1 MSESNI
7 PDVAG
12 LSALSNDERRA
23 VMLINDGNTD
33 ESRIEQVIRDLFVW
47 GVVTKASDLHIA
59 GRGDRDSP
67 VIYVNVRTPGGFRNF
82 QFRYPTSKGR
92 HWQTKLFS
100 LTGTPQGA
108 STPDISS
115 TRFEMVLPAK
125 FAVAH
130 GLRPHEGEECY
141 PVDVRVEYT
150 KTFNG
155 FSFTCRLLDSQRAPK
170 LHELGLS
177 YTMHRVI
184 LRALAEP
191 SGLILVTGPTGSGKT
206 TLLNAML
213 GVLNDG
219 TRAIHTIEH
228 PVEIALR
235 GIGPIKQVQIGGNI
249 TFSRALRSALRQDP
263 DVIMIGEIRDA
274 ETMEIALQAAQTGH
288 LVLATLHTNNS
299 AETYTRAIDL
309 TMDKERDAYRLAQS
323 VKLVTAQRLLDRYEG
338 VSTQRALTR
347 DEREWL
353 SANGMHLGMQ
363 ITETMPTM
371 DAGRPKR
378 AGKVALLETIVTTHE
393 IKQLL
398 RSARVNTSDIYRAA
412 CTQDQFEPLA
422 MGGVRAM
429 QGLGARL
436 EDCIAQ
442 LESMSD
448 AELNPCLR
456 LQLAARYGLN
466 YVEVADA
473 IDAFHRAAD
482 AGSHQ
487 TLEAFFDQLRAEPR
501 VVNQEEEVV

>member
-1 MSESNI
+1 
-7 PDVAG
+7 
-12 LSALSNDERRA
+12 
-23 VMLINDGNTD
+23 MLINDGNTD
-33 ESRIEQVIRDLFVW
+33 EARIEQVIRDLFVW
-47 GVVTKASDLHIA
+47 GVVTKSSDLHLS
-59 GRGDRDSP
+59 GRGDRESP
-67 VIYVNVRTPGGFRNF
+67 VIVANVRTPSGFRNF
-82 QFRYPTSKGR
+82 LFRYPTSKGR

-125 FAVAH
+125 FALAH
-130 GLRPHEGEECY
+130 GLKPFEGEDTY

-155 FSFTCRLLDSQRAPK
+155 FSFVCRLLDSQRAPK

-235 GIGPIKQVQIGGNI
+235 GWGPIKQVQIGGNI
-249 TFSRALRSALRQDP
+249 TFPRALRSALRQDP

-338 VSTQRALTR
+338 EASTRALSR

-353 SANGMHLGMQ
+353 SANGMHLGAQ
-363 ITETMPTM
+363 ITETVPVVE
-371 DAGRPKR
+371 AGRPKR

-398 RSARVNTSDIYRAA
+398 RSARVNTSDIYKAA
-412 CTQDQFEPLA
+412 CNQDQFEPLA

-436 EDCIAQ
+436 QDCVEQ
-442 LESMSD
+442 LESMTD
-448 AELNPCLR
+448 AEQTPCLR
-456 LQLAARYGLN
+456 LQLAERYRLN
-466 YVEVADA
+466 YVEVAEA
-473 IDAFHRAAD
+473 IDAYHRAAD

-487 TLEAFFDQLRAEPR
+487 TLEAFFAQRCGAPHGANL
-501 VVNQEEEVV
+501 EEEVV